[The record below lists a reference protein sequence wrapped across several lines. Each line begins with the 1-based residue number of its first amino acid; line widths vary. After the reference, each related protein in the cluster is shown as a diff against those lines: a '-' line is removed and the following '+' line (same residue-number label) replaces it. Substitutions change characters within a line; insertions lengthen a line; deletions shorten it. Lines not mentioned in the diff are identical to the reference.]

1 MKVSVSFI
9 SGIFFAAV
17 AVLQL
22 LRLVYAWPAQIGT
35 FVVPMWLSVVAVLV
49 AGTLSV
55 ANFTVCHKS
64 GH

>member
-9 SGIFFAAV
+9 SGVFFAAV

-22 LRLVYAWPAQIGT
+22 LRLIYAWPAQIGT

-49 AGTLSV
+49 AAALSV
-55 ANFTVCHKS
+55 ANFVSCHRCR
-64 GH
+64 

>member
-1 MKVSVSFI
+1 MKISISFI

-22 LRLVYAWPAQIGT
+22 LRLIYAWPAQIGT
-35 FVVPMWLSVVAVLV
+35 FIVPMWLSVIAVIV
-49 AGTLSV
+49 AGALST
-55 ANFTVCHKS
+55 ANFVSCHK

>member
-9 SGIFFAAV
+9 SGLIFAAI

-22 LRLVYAWPAQIGT
+22 LRLVYAWSAQIGT
-35 FVVPMWLSVVAVLV
+35 LVVPMWASVIAVFV
-49 AGTLSV
+49 AGALSV
-55 ANFTVCHKS
+55 ANFTICRKN

>member
-9 SGIFFAAV
+9 SGLVFAAI

-35 FVVPMWLSVVAVLV
+35 FVVPMWLSIIAVLV
-49 AGTLSV
+49 AGALSV
-55 ANFTVCHKS
+55 ANFVSRHKS
-64 GH
+64 H